1 LTVPPEVRQRIDG
14 AISEAQQQVTMWE
27 EERAKVKAHLEEV
40 EPERKAFAKREV
52 GPAGQQINLYIT
64 QIS

>member
-1 LTVPPEVRQRIDG
+1 
-14 AISEAQQQVTMWE
+14 MWE

-52 GPAGQQINLYIT
+52 GPAGQQVNLYIT
-64 QIS
+64 RIS